1 MKKVV
6 IELSEY
12 EIKRLESLTDTTIND
27 DEDIE
32 DAIRILIENV

>member
-12 EIKRLESLTDTTIND
+12 EINRLEHLTDTIIND
-27 DEDIE
+27 DKDIE
-32 DAIRILIENV
+32 DAIRILIENA

>member
-12 EIKRLESLTDTTIND
+12 EIKRLEYLTDTIIND
-27 DEDIE
+27 DKDIE
-32 DAIRILIENV
+32 DAIRILIENA